1 MKRIRDLMGDV
12 LREEGAEELET
23 VVRLREAWADVVGEK
38 KAGKTAPY
46 KLEGGR
52 LYIKVE
58 SHVWAQELHYDVE
71 KIKRRIKKVLGIE
84 IDRIITKS

>member
-1 MKRIRDLMGDV
+1 
-12 LREEGAEELET
+12 
-23 VVRLREAWADVVGEK
+23 VVGKDEK
-38 KAGKTAPY
+38 DKGPDRGCAPGGGSGGVGGGCAARKTTPY

-71 KIKRRIKKVLGIE
+71 KIKRRIKRVLGIE